1 MSEMYRI
8 FGAELSPFSVK
19 VRSYFRY
26 KGIPHQWIQRDADSM
41 ADFQKFAKIPIVPL
55 VVTPDDQGLQDS
67 TPIMEKMDELYP
79 EPSTHPADP
88 VSGFVSRL
96 LEEFGDEWGNKWMFH
111 LRWARPEDQLSAGGR
126 LAVSMAPKGNEDAR
140 LAVREK
146 IIERMTG
153 RVYFVGSNAQTAPQ
167 IEKSFRDALAQL
179 NTHLEGRSYL
189 FGGRPAF
196 GDFGLWGQIYNA
208 WTDPT
213 GAAWIEDSAPHVL
226 AWIQRMLWPRADRE
240 GQGEFEEWDAL
251 EPTLMPFL
259 TDQVGALF
267 CPWTVANAK
276 AMEAGS
282 EEFSVELKGET
293 FTQQPQKYHA
303 KSLVAI
309 RAQYKAVSDKSK
321 LDAVLARAGCLS
333 ALQGQV

>member
-1 MSEMYRI
+1 MSDVYRI

-26 KGIPHQWIQRDADSM
+26 KGIPHQWIQRDADTM
-41 ADFQKFAKIPIVPL
+41 EEYQKFAKIPIVPL

-67 TPIMEKMDELYP
+67 TPIMETLDGLVP
-79 EPSTHPADP
+79 EPSAHPSDP

-126 LAVSMAPKGNEDAR
+126 LSVTMAPTGNEDAR

-153 RVYFVGSNAQTAPQ
+153 RVYFVGSNEQTAPQ
-167 IEKSFRDALAQL
+167 IESSFKDAIQIL
-179 NTHLEGRSYL
+179 NTHLATRPYL

-213 GAAWIEDSAPHVL
+213 GAAWIEDAAPHL
-226 AWIQRMLWPRADRE
+226 LDWIHRMLWPRAE
-240 GQGEFEEWDAL
+240 GEFESWDAL
-251 EPTLMPFL
+251 EPTLMPL
-259 TDQVGALF
+259 LRDQVGALF

-276 AMEAGS
+276 AMEAGD
-282 EEFSVELKGET
+282 EEFSVELAGKT

-303 KSLVAI
+303 KSLAAI
-309 RAQYKAVSDKSK
+309 RAQYNAVADKSK
-321 LDAVLARAGCLS
+321 LDEVLSRANCLS
-333 ALQGQV
+333 TLQG

>member
-1 MSEMYRI
+1 MSESYRI

-26 KGIPHQWIQRDADSM
+26 KEVPHQWIQRDADSM
-41 ADFQKFAKIPIVPL
+41 ADFQKYAKIPIVPL
-55 VVTPDDQGLQDS
+55 VVTPDEQGLQDS
-67 TPIMEKMDELYP
+67 TPIMEAMDGLYP
-79 EPSTHPADP
+79 DPSTHPSDP

-126 LAVSMAPKGNEDAR
+126 LAVGMAPTGNEDAR
-140 LAVREK
+140 IAVREK

-153 RVYFVGSNAQTAPQ
+153 RVYFVGSNEQTAPQ
-167 IEKSFRDALAQL
+167 IEKSFRDSIALL
-179 NTHLEGRSYL
+179 NAHLEDRPYL
-189 FGGRPAF
+189 FGGRPSF

-213 GAAWIEDSAPHVL
+213 GAAWIEDSAPHLL
-226 AWIQRMLWPRADRE
+226 AWIQRMLWPRAE
-240 GQGEFEEWDAL
+240 GEFEGWDGLA
-251 EPTLMPFL
+251 PTLMPFL
-259 TDQVGALF
+259 TEQVGALF

-276 AMEAGS
+276 AMAAGE
-282 EEFSVELKGET
+282 EEFSVELAGKV

-303 KSLVAI
+303 KSLVAL
-309 RAQYKAVSDKSK
+309 RGQYEAVPDKSK
-321 LDAVLARAGCLS
+321 LDDVLGRSGCLS
-333 ALQGQV
+333 ALQG

>member
-1 MSEMYRI
+1 MSELYRI

-41 ADFQKFAKIPIVPL
+41 ADFQKYAKIPIVPL
-55 VVTPDDQGLQDS
+55 VVTPDEKGLQDS
-67 TPIMEKMDELYP
+67 TPIMETLDGLHP
-79 EPSTHPADP
+79 EPSTHPSDP
-88 VSGFVSRL
+88 VSCFVSRL

-126 LAVSMAPKGNEDAR
+126 LAVSMAPTGNEEAR

-153 RVYFVGSNAQTAPQ
+153 RVYFVGSNEQTAPQ
-167 IEKSFRDALAQL
+167 IEKSFRDAIALL
-179 NTHLEGRSYL
+179 NTHLADRPYL

-213 GAAWIEDSAPHVL
+213 GAAWIEDGAPHLL
-226 AWIQRMLWPRADRE
+226 AWIQRMLWPRAE
-240 GQGEFEEWDAL
+240 GEFEAWDAL
-251 EPTLMPFL
+251 EPTLMPL
-259 TDQVGALF
+259 LRDQVGALF

-276 AMEAGS
+276 AIQAGDA
-282 EEFSVELKGET
+282 EFSVELAGKV

-309 RAQYKAVSDKSK
+309 RAHYNAVADKSR
-321 LDAVLARAGCLS
+321 LDEVLGRAGCLK
-333 ALQGQV
+333 ALQG